1 MDLAFICSN
10 IQPLL
15 AGPIVSLAVSALEK
29 APVPFEG
36 KTKAGIVAALLGA
49 SAAIRVATAWASG
62 DLTKLDPE
70 DVKIVVGVVVD
81 ALVAAGGYALLK
93 ANKPAV

>member
-1 MDLAFICSN
+1 MDLTF

-36 KTKAGIVAALLGA
+36 KTKAGIVTALLGA
-49 SAAIRVATAWASG
+49 SAALRLATAWASG

-70 DVKIVVGVVVD
+70 DVKIVAGIAVD
-81 ALVAAGGYALLK
+81 ALVAAGGYALMK
-93 ANKPAV
+93 AQKPVV

>member
-1 MDLAFICSN
+1 MDLTF

-36 KTKAGIVAALLGA
+36 KTKASIVGALLGA
-49 SAAIRVATAWASG
+49 SAALRVATAWASG
-62 DLTKLDPE
+62 DLSKLDPE
-70 DVKIVVGVVVD
+70 DVKILAGIVVD
-81 ALVAAGGYALLK
+81 ALVAAGGYALMK
-93 ANKPAV
+93 AQKPVV

>member
-1 MDLAFICSN
+1 MDLAF

-36 KTKAGIVAALLGA
+36 KTKAGIVTALLGA
-49 SAAIRVATAWASG
+49 SAALRLATAWASG

-70 DVKIVVGVVVD
+70 DVKIVAGIVVD
-81 ALVAAGGYALLK
+81 ALVAAGGYALMK
-93 ANKPAV
+93 AQKPVV